1 MEVSKE
7 LLDLTNKFLK
17 DFFDICEAEENKE
30 NEKSAIKRNRERD
43 ELYYFNF
50 TLADA
55 IAQSNYPRYEEQHTL
70 LMGMSSFDDS
80 IAKNFMNNRCQGFVK
95 LIENRIKNTKDQEDY
110 LVENIKTKELLV
122 DDFKLV
128 FSRKG
133 NAERNFKSVPCKTK
147 ALDISFDVSNSK
159 SGFNGSVVIHKEWD
173 KVFTGDNKYYSKYI
187 VKSIDF
193 YVGKTRI
200 MTIDYKLDFDSRKYY
215 EKATFTHYKYIADIN
230 SFYQVLAC
238 S

>member
-17 DFFDICEAEENKE
+17 DFFDICETEENKE
-30 NEKSAIKRNRERD
+30 KTVKGRSRKRND
-43 ELYYFNF
+43 TFHFNN

-55 IAQSNYPRYEEQHTL
+55 IAQSNYPRHEEEYTL
-70 LMGMSSFDDS
+70 LMAMSSFDDS

-95 LIENRIKNTKDQEDY
+95 LIEKRIKNTKDQEDY
-110 LVENIKTKELLV
+110 LVKNIKTTKLLV

-128 FSRKG
+128 FSRNG
-133 NAERNFKSVPCKTK
+133 NAERDFKSVPCKTK
-147 ALDISFDVSNSK
+147 ALNISFDVSNSK

-173 KVFTGDNKYYSKYI
+173 KVFTGENKYYSKYVI
-187 VKSIDF
+187 KSIDF
-193 YVGKTRI
+193 YVGKTKI
-200 MTIDYKLDFDSRKYY
+200 MTIRYKLDYDSRKHY
-215 EKATFTHYKYIADIN
+215 EEVTFTHYKYISDIN
-230 SFYQVLAC
+230 SFYGILAC